1 MSAQQLIWDI
11 PGGIHPAER
20 KELSNRTPI
29 QPAPLPKRLV
39 LPLNQHIGA
48 AAEPLV
54 ELGEEADPAGLVGVR
69 REVIDR
75 VALDLGPDDRTLLC
89 GRVPISADEDF
100 TLELLGRLHQ
110 PGPDHGAAPCGILGR
125 LWAKAAAEW
134 PETAGPE
141 A

>member
-48 AAEPLV
+48 AAEP
-54 ELGEEADPAGLVGVR
+54 VG
-69 REVIDR
+69 
-75 VALDLGPDDRTLLC
+75 G
-89 GRVPISADEDF
+89 SSS
-100 TLELLGRLHQ
+100 
-110 PGPDHGAAPCGILGR
+110 GAAAVAGVAGSAACSAFDVCAWADQQTADSAR
-125 LWAKAAAEW
+125 LRAAAR
-134 PETAGPE
+134 PGLLFKGGDNRRKTIMGIS
-141 A
+141 